1 MRDSGTIV
9 IKSTLEGNKEETGK
23 KEARRGWCEGN

>member
-23 KEARRGWCEGN
+23 KRSEERVV

>member
-1 MRDSGTIV
+1 MRDSGNIA

-23 KEARRGWCEGN
+23 KRSEERVV